1 MYVLALRIDLRFP
14 LSQSLKGKRA
24 SLRPIVDGIRSRFG
38 VSVAE
43 TDHMDTWQRA
53 ELGVALVSGDLHVVQ
68 ELADEIERFVW
79 GQDTEVL
86 EIERLWLETD
96 R

>member
-1 MYVLALRIDLRFP
+1 M
-14 LSQSLKGKRA
+14 
-24 SLRPIVDGIRSRFG
+24 RPIVDGMRSRFG

-43 TDHMDTWQRA
+43 TAHMDTWQRS
-53 ELGVALVSGDLHVVQ
+53 ELGVALVSGDVHVVE
-68 ELADEIERFVW
+68 ELADDIERFVW
-79 GQDTEVL
+79 SQDTEVL